1 MSSLDAVH
9 NLNKGITALGGE
21 QWMRNTPIVF
31 VIDDDAA
38 VRDVIKDLLLS
49 VGHLVESFASA
60 EEFLAR
66 RDPQAPGCLVLDVR
80 LPGTSGLELQKRLV
94 AQKDRI
100 PIIFISGYG
109 DVPMAVQVMKAGA
122 VDFLQKPFRE
132 QELLECV
139 QAALRR
145 DTAQREI
152 EEKVSGML
160 NGYRSLTKRER
171 EIMKLVVT
179 GQINKQIAAQVGLS
193 EVTVKIHRAQVMHKM
208 GTPSLADLVR
218 AADKIEAFLS

>member
-1 MSSLDAVH
+1 MR
-9 NLNKGITALGGE
+9 GTA
-21 QWMRNTPIVF
+21 TVF

-38 VRDVIKDLLLS
+38 VRDAIRELLLS
-49 VGHLVESFASA
+49 VGHPVESFLSA

-66 RDPQAPGCLVLDVR
+66 RDPQGWGCLVCDVR
-80 LPGTSGLELQKRLV
+80 LPGTSGLELQKRLS

-109 DVPMAVQVMKAGA
+109 DVPMAVQVMKGGA

-139 QAALRR
+139 QMALRR
-145 DTAQREI
+145 DEAQREL
-152 EEKVSGML
+152 EEQVSSVL
-160 NGYRSLTKRER
+160 SGYRSLTKRER

-218 AADKIEAFLS
+218 AADKIEAYLS

>member
-1 MSSLDAVH
+1 M
-9 NLNKGITALGGE
+9 
-21 QWMRNTPIVF
+21 VF
-31 VIDDDAA
+31 VIDDDVA
-38 VRDVIKDLLLS
+38 VRDAIRDLLLS
-49 VGHLVESFASA
+49 VGHEVESFTSA
-60 EEFLAR
+60 EEFLNQ
-66 RDPQAPGCLVLDVR
+66 RDPGAGGCLVLDVR
-80 LPGTSGLELQKRLV
+80 LPGTSGLELQKRLQ

-122 VDFLQKPFRE
+122 VDFLLKPFRE

-139 QAALRR
+139 QDALRR
-145 DTAQREI
+145 DQAQRKY
-152 EEKVSGML
+152 EEQVSDVM
-160 NGYRSLTKRER
+160 NGYRTLTKRER

>member
-1 MSSLDAVH
+1 
-9 NLNKGITALGGE
+9 
-21 QWMRNTPIVF
+21 MRITPIVS

-49 VGHLVESFASA
+49 VGHVVESFASA
-60 EEFLAR
+60 EEFMTR
-66 RDPQAPGCLVLDVR
+66 RDPQLPGCLVLDVR

-132 QELLECV
+132 QELLDCV
-139 QAALRR
+139 QTALRR
-145 DTAQREI
+145 DQAQREI
-152 EEKVSGML
+152 EESVSGML
-160 NGYRSLTKRER
+160 TGYRSLTKRER

-179 GQINKQIAAQVGLS
+179 GQINKQIAAHVGLS

>member
-1 MSSLDAVH
+1 M
-9 NLNKGITALGGE
+9 LGS
-21 QWMRNTPIVF
+21 PVVF
-31 VIDDDAA
+31 VIDDDNT
-38 VRDVIKDLLLS
+38 VREAIKDLLLS
-49 VGHLVESFASA
+49 VGHAVEAYGSA
-60 EEFLAR
+60 EEFLAE
-66 RDPQAPGCLVLDVR
+66 RDPATPGCLVLDVR
-80 LPGTSGLELQKRLV
+80 LPGTSGLGLQKRLL
-94 AQKDRI
+94 ARKDYI
-100 PIIFISGYG
+100 PVIFISGYG

-139 QAALRR
+139 QMALRR
-145 DTAQREI
+145 DEEFRQSQEEI
-152 EEKVSGML
+152 SEVLS
-160 NGYRSLTKRER
+160 GYRKLTKRER

-218 AADKIEAFLS
+218 AADKIEGYLS

>member
-1 MSSLDAVH
+1 
-9 NLNKGITALGGE
+9 
-21 QWMRNTPIVF
+21 MRSNPIVF
-31 VIDDDAA
+31 LIDDDAA
-38 VRDVIKDLLLS
+38 VRDAIRDLLFS
-49 VGHLVESFASA
+49 VGHMVESFASA

-66 RDPQAPGCLVLDVR
+66 RDPQASGCLVLDVR
-80 LPGTSGLELQKRLV
+80 LPGTSGLELQKRLL

-145 DTAQREI
+145 DQHLRES
-152 EEKVSGML
+152 EEQVSGVL
-160 NGYRSLTKRER
+160 TGYRSLTKRER

-179 GQINKQIAAQVGLS
+179 GQINKQIAALVGLS

>member
-1 MSSLDAVH
+1 
-9 NLNKGITALGGE
+9 
-21 QWMRNTPIVF
+21 MRSNPIVF
-31 VIDDDAA
+31 LIDDDAA
-38 VRDVIKDLLLS
+38 VRDAIRDLLFS
-49 VGHLVESFASA
+49 VGHMVESFASA

-66 RDPQAPGCLVLDVR
+66 RDPQASGCLVLDVR
-80 LPGTSGLELQKRLV
+80 LPGTSGLELQKRLL

-100 PIIFISGYG
+100 PVIFISGYG

-145 DTAQREI
+145 DQALRES
-152 EEKVSGML
+152 EEQVSGVL
-160 NGYRSLTKRER
+160 TGYRSLTKRER

-179 GQINKQIAAQVGLS
+179 GQINKQIAALVGLS

>member
-1 MSSLDAVH
+1 
-9 NLNKGITALGGE
+9 
-21 QWMRNTPIVF
+21 MRENPVVF
-31 VIDDDAA
+31 LIDDDAA
-38 VRDVIKDLLLS
+38 VRDVIKDLLFS
-49 VGHLVESFASA
+49 VGHVVEPFASA
-60 EEFLAR
+60 EEFLSR

-80 LPGTSGLELQKRLV
+80 LPGTSGLELQKRLL

-100 PIIFISGYG
+100 PTIFISGYG

-139 QAALRR
+139 QEALRR
-145 DTAQREI
+145 DQARRES
-152 EEKVSGML
+152 EERVSGVL
-160 NGYRSLTKRER
+160 TGYRSLTKRER

>member
-1 MSSLDAVH
+1 
-9 NLNKGITALGGE
+9 
-21 QWMRNTPIVF
+21 MRATPVVF

-38 VRDVIKDLLLS
+38 VREAIKDLLLS
-49 VGHLVESFASA
+49 VGHTVEAFSTA
-60 EEFLAR
+60 EDFLSK
-66 RDPQAPGCLVLDVR
+66 RDPQGPGCLVLDVR
-80 LPGTSGLELQKRLV
+80 LPGTSGLELQKRLL

-100 PIIFISGYG
+100 PVIFISGYG

-122 VDFLQKPFRE
+122 IDFLQKPFRE

-139 QAALRR
+139 QGALRR
-145 DTAQREI
+145 DQTQRES
-152 EEKVSGML
+152 EEQVAGVLS
-160 NGYRSLTKRER
+160 GYRSLTKRER

-218 AADKIEAFLS
+218 AADKIEAFLA

>member
-1 MSSLDAVH
+1 
-9 NLNKGITALGGE
+9 
-21 QWMRNTPIVF
+21 MRNTPVVF

-38 VRDVIKDLLLS
+38 VRDAIKDLLFS
-49 VGHLVESFASA
+49 VGHIAEAFASA
-60 EEFLAR
+60 EEFLAQ

-80 LPGTSGLELQKRLV
+80 LPGTSGLELQKRLL

-100 PIIFISGYG
+100 PVIFISGYG

-145 DTAQREI
+145 DQALRES
-152 EEKVSGML
+152 EEQVSGVMS
-160 NGYRSLTKRER
+160 GYHTLTKRER

>member
-1 MSSLDAVH
+1 
-9 NLNKGITALGGE
+9 
-21 QWMRNTPIVF
+21 MRNTPIVF

-38 VRDVIKDLLLS
+38 VRDVIRDLLLS
-49 VGHLVESFASA
+49 VGHQAESFASA
-60 EEFLAR
+60 EEFLSR

-80 LPGTSGLELQKRLV
+80 LPGTSGLELQKRLL

-109 DVPMAVQVMKAGA
+109 DVPMTVQVMKAGA

-145 DTAQREI
+145 DQAQRES
-152 EEKVSGML
+152 EEKVSGVL
-160 NGYRSLTKRER
+160 SGYRTLTKRER

-179 GQINKQIAAQVGLS
+179 GQINKQIAALVGLS

>member
-1 MSSLDAVH
+1 
-9 NLNKGITALGGE
+9 
-21 QWMRNTPIVF
+21 MRATPVVF
-31 VIDDDAA
+31 VIYDDSA
-38 VRDVIKDLLLS
+38 VSEAIRDLLLS
-49 VGHLVESFASA
+49 VGHAVEAFPTA
-60 EEFLAR
+60 EDFLAR

-80 LPGTSGLELQKRLV
+80 LPGTSGLELQKRLL
-94 AQKDRI
+94 AHKDRI

-109 DVPMAVQVMKAGA
+109 DVPMTVQVMKAGA

-139 QAALRR
+139 QGALRR
-145 DTAQREI
+145 DQAQREN
-152 EEKVSGML
+152 EEQVAGVL
-160 NGYRSLTKRER
+160 TGYRSLTKREK

>member
-1 MSSLDAVH
+1 MR
-9 NLNKGITALGGE
+9 GTA
-21 QWMRNTPIVF
+21 TVF

-38 VRDVIKDLLLS
+38 VRDAIRELLLS
-49 VGHLVESFASA
+49 VGHQVESFLSA

-66 RDPQAPGCLVLDVR
+66 RDPQVCGCLVSDVR
-80 LPGTSGLELQKRLV
+80 LPGTSGLELQKRLA

-109 DVPMAVQVMKAGA
+109 DVPMAVQVMKGGA

-139 QAALRR
+139 QMALRR
-145 DTAQREI
+145 DEAQREL
-152 EEKVSGML
+152 EEQVSSVM

-218 AADKIEAFLS
+218 AADKIEAYLS

>member
-1 MSSLDAVH
+1 MGA
-9 NLNKGITALGGE
+9 
-21 QWMRNTPIVF
+21 TPVVF

-38 VRDVIKDLLLS
+38 VREVIKDLLLS
-49 VGHLVESFASA
+49 VGHAVEAFATA
-60 EEFLAR
+60 EDFLSK

-100 PIIFISGYG
+100 PVIFISGYG
-109 DVPMAVQVMKAGA
+109 DVPMVVQVMKTGA

-145 DTAQREI
+145 DHAMREN
-152 EEKVSGML
+152 EEQVSSVL
-160 NGYRSLTKRER
+160 SGYRSLTKRER

-218 AADKIEAFLS
+218 AADKIEAFLA

>member
-1 MSSLDAVH
+1 MR
-9 NLNKGITALGGE
+9 GTA
-21 QWMRNTPIVF
+21 TVF

-38 VRDVIKDLLLS
+38 VRDVIRELLLS
-49 VGHLVESFASA
+49 VGHLVESFPSA

-66 RDPQAPGCLVLDVR
+66 RDPLTCGCLVSDVR
-80 LPGTSGLELQKRLV
+80 LPGTSGLELQKRLI
-94 AQKDRI
+94 AQRDRI

-139 QAALRR
+139 QSALRR
-145 DTAQREI
+145 DEAQRVI
-152 EEKVSGML
+152 EEQVSGVL
-160 NGYRSLTKRER
+160 TGYHSLTKRER

-179 GQINKQIAAQVGLS
+179 GQINKQIAAHVGLS

-218 AADKIEAFLS
+218 AADKIEAYLS

>member
-1 MSSLDAVH
+1 
-9 NLNKGITALGGE
+9 
-21 QWMRNTPIVF
+21 MRSTPIVF

-38 VRDVIKDLLLS
+38 VRDAIRDLLLS
-49 VGHLVESFASA
+49 VGHMVEPFASA

-66 RDPQAPGCLVLDVR
+66 RDPQTSGCLVLDVR
-80 LPGTSGLELQKRLV
+80 LPGTSGLELQKRLQ
-94 AQKDRI
+94 AQKDKI

-109 DVPMAVQVMKAGA
+109 DVPMVVQVMKAGA

-145 DTAQREI
+145 DQAQREN
-152 EEKVSGML
+152 EEQVSGVL
-160 NGYRSLTKRER
+160 SGYRTLTKRER

-179 GQINKQIAAQVGLS
+179 GQINKQIAALVGLS

-218 AADKIEAFLS
+218 AADRIEAFLS

>member
-1 MSSLDAVH
+1 
-9 NLNKGITALGGE
+9 
-21 QWMRNTPIVF
+21 MRSTPIVF

-38 VRDVIKDLLLS
+38 VRDAIRDLLLS
-49 VGHLVESFASA
+49 VGHMVEPFASA

-66 RDPQAPGCLVLDVR
+66 RDPLTSGCLVLDVR
-80 LPGTSGLELQKRLV
+80 LPGTSGLELQKRLQ
-94 AQKDRI
+94 AQKDKI

-109 DVPMAVQVMKAGA
+109 DVPMVVQVMKAGA

-145 DTAQREI
+145 DQTQREN
-152 EEKVSGML
+152 EEQVSGVL
-160 NGYRSLTKRER
+160 SGYRTLTKRER

-179 GQINKQIAAQVGLS
+179 GQINKQIAALVGLS

-218 AADKIEAFLS
+218 AADRIEAYLS

>member
-1 MSSLDAVH
+1 
-9 NLNKGITALGGE
+9 
-21 QWMRNTPIVF
+21 MRAAPVVF
-31 VIDDDAA
+31 VIDDDTA
-38 VRDVIKDLLLS
+38 VRDAVRDLLQS
-49 VGHLVESFASA
+49 VGHAVETYVTG
-60 EEFLAR
+60 EDFLSR

-80 LPGTSGLELQKRLV
+80 LPGTSGLELQKRLA

-100 PIIFISGYG
+100 PVIFISGYG
-109 DVPMAVQVMKAGA
+109 DIPMAVQVMKAGA
-122 VDFLQKPFRE
+122 IDFLQKPFRE

-145 DTAQREI
+145 DQAQRES
-152 EEKVSGML
+152 EEQVASVL
-160 NGYRSLTKRER
+160 SGYRSLTKREK

-179 GQINKQIAAQVGLS
+179 GQINKQIAAHVGLS

>member
-1 MSSLDAVH
+1 
-9 NLNKGITALGGE
+9 
-21 QWMRNTPIVF
+21 MRATPVVF

-38 VRDVIKDLLLS
+38 VREAIKDLLLS
-49 VGHLVESFASA
+49 VGHAVEAFSTA
-60 EEFLAR
+60 EDFLAR

-80 LPGTSGLELQKRLV
+80 LPGTSGLELQKRLL
-94 AQKDRI
+94 AHKDRI
-100 PIIFISGYG
+100 PVIFISGYG
-109 DVPMAVQVMKAGA
+109 DVPMTVQVMKAGA

-145 DTAQREI
+145 DQAQREY
-152 EEKVSGML
+152 EEQVAGVL
-160 NGYRSLTKRER
+160 VGYRSLTKREK

-179 GQINKQIAAQVGLS
+179 GQINKQIAAVVGLS
-193 EVTVKIHRAQVMHKM
+193 EVTVKIHRAQLMHKM

>member
-1 MSSLDAVH
+1 
-9 NLNKGITALGGE
+9 
-21 QWMRNTPIVF
+21 MRRNPIVF
-31 VIDDDAA
+31 LIDDDAA
-38 VRDVIKDLLLS
+38 VRDAIRDLLFS
-49 VGHLVESFASA
+49 VGHMVESFASA

-66 RDPQAPGCLVLDVR
+66 RDPQACGCLVLDVR
-80 LPGTSGLELQKRLV
+80 LPGTSGLELQKRLL

-100 PIIFISGYG
+100 PVIFISGYG

-145 DTAQREI
+145 DQALRES
-152 EEKVSGML
+152 EEQVSGVL
-160 NGYRSLTKRER
+160 TGYRSLTKRER

>member
-1 MSSLDAVH
+1 
-9 NLNKGITALGGE
+9 
-21 QWMRNTPIVF
+21 MRNTPIVYL
-31 VIDDDAA
+31 IDDDAT
-38 VRDVIKDLLLS
+38 VRGAIRDLLLS
-49 VGHLVESFASA
+49 VGHLVESFPSA

-66 RDPQAPGCLVLDVR
+66 RDPEACGCLVLDVR

-139 QAALRR
+139 QAALRHDQTQR
-145 DTAQREI
+145 DI
-152 EEKVSGML
+152 EEQVSGL
-160 NGYRSLTKRER
+160 LSGYRTLTKRER

-179 GQINKQIAAQVGLS
+179 GQINKQIAALVGLS

>member
-1 MSSLDAVH
+1 VL
-9 NLNKGITALGGE
+9 IILGGGLG
-21 QWMRNTPIVF
+21 RTPIVF
-31 VIDDDAA
+31 VVDDDAA
-38 VRDVIKDLLLS
+38 IRDAIHELLSS
-49 VGHLVESFASA
+49 VGHTVECSGSA

-66 RDPQAPGCLVLDVR
+66 RDANAPGCLVLDVR

-94 AQKDRI
+94 AQRDRI

-109 DVPMAVQVMKAGA
+109 DIPMVVQIMKAGA
-122 VDFLQKPFRE
+122 ADFLQKPFRE

-139 QAALRR
+139 QAALRKDMALR
-145 DTAQREI
+145 QS
-152 EEKVSGML
+152 EEQISGVM
-160 NGYRSLTKRER
+160 NSYRSLTKRER

-179 GQINKQIAAQVGLS
+179 GQINKQIAALVGLS
-193 EVTVKIHRAQVMHKM
+193 EVTVKIHRAQVMRKM

>member
-1 MSSLDAVH
+1 
-9 NLNKGITALGGE
+9 
-21 QWMRNTPIVF
+21 
-31 VIDDDAA
+31 
-38 VRDVIKDLLLS
+38 
-49 VGHLVESFASA
+49 
-60 EEFLAR
+60 
-66 RDPQAPGCLVLDVR
+66 
-80 LPGTSGLELQKRLV
+80 
-94 AQKDRI
+94 
-100 PIIFISGYG
+100 
-109 DVPMAVQVMKAGA
+109 MKAGA

-132 QELLECV
+132 QDLLECV

-145 DTAQREI
+145 DQAQRHNAEQ
-152 EEKVSGML
+152 VSGVMS
-160 NGYRSLTKRER
+160 GYRTLTKRER

>member
-1 MSSLDAVH
+1 
-9 NLNKGITALGGE
+9 
-21 QWMRNTPIVF
+21 MRENPVVF
-31 VIDDDAA
+31 LIDDDAA
-38 VRDVIKDLLLS
+38 IRDVITDLLFS
-49 VGHLVESFASA
+49 VGHVVACFASA
-60 EEFLAR
+60 EEFLSR

-80 LPGTSGLELQKRLV
+80 LPGTSGLELQKRLL

-109 DVPMAVQVMKAGA
+109 DVPMTVQVMKAGA

-139 QAALRR
+139 QEALRR
-145 DTAQREI
+145 DQARRES
-152 EEKVSGML
+152 EERVSGVL
-160 NGYRSLTKRER
+160 TGYRSLTKRER

>member
-1 MSSLDAVH
+1 
-9 NLNKGITALGGE
+9 
-21 QWMRNTPIVF
+21 MRTTPIVF

-49 VGHLVESFASA
+49 VGHVVESFASA
-60 EEFLAR
+60 EEFLTR
-66 RDPQAPGCLVLDVR
+66 RDPQLPGCLVLDVR

-132 QELLECV
+132 QELLDCV
-139 QAALRR
+139 QTALRR
-145 DTAQREI
+145 DQTQREI
-152 EEKVSGML
+152 EESVSGML
-160 NGYRSLTKRER
+160 TGYRSLTKRER

-179 GQINKQIAAQVGLS
+179 GQINKQIAAHVGLS